1 MKFGK
6 TLAAV
11 TVAIGAIYG
20 TIGSAYAQGAYP
32 NRPIRLI
39 VGYAPGGINDQM
51 ARSMG
56 ERMGKEL
63 GQQIVIENKPGA
75 GTAVASTFV
84 SQAEPDGYTVLFG
97 TNSLAINP
105 ALSPKL
111 TPKNPQTELMPVG
124 LALESP
130 FYLLLAKNQ
139 PFNTVAELVAFA
151 KANPGKLNF
160 GSSGNGSTSHLILEL
175 FNNRFG
181 TQITH
186 VPYRGAAP
194 TVLDV
199 IAGRL
204 DGAFATPIDASPALE
219 GGAGKP
225 IAVTSLEP
233 MSLRPD
239 LPPISKTLP
248 GFRGVFWVGLFVP
261 VNTPA
266 PIVETLT
273 KVLAVATTD
282 PEINAKA
289 QERGV
294 TMLTGGPGALRDLLA
309 SETASWSKL
318 ITEANI
324 RGE

>member
-1 MKFGK
+1 MKFPLRMMSALL
-6 TLAAV
+6 TLAVGLVAAPAV
-11 TVAIGAIYG
+11 N
-20 TIGSAYAQGAYP
+20 AQDYP
-32 NRPIRLI
+32 NRPVRLI

-51 ARSMG
+51 ARIIG
-56 ERMGKEL
+56 ERMAKEM

-111 TPKNPQTELMPVG
+111 TPKNPQAELVPVG

-130 FYLLLAKNQ
+130 FYLLVSKNL
-139 PFNTVAELVAFA
+139 PVKTTDELVAHA

-181 TQITH
+181 TKITH

-194 TVLDV
+194 TMVDL
-199 IAGRL
+199 IAGRI
-204 DGAFATPIDASPALE
+204 DGAFATPVDATPALE
-219 GGAGKP
+219 SKEGIP

-248 GFRGVFWVGLFVP
+248 GFRGVFWTGLFVP

-266 PIVETLT
+266 KIVETLE
-273 KVLAVATTD
+273 KALAVATSD
-282 PEINAKA
+282 PEIVAKA
-289 QERGV
+289 RERGV
-294 TMLTGGPGALRDLLA
+294 TMLTGGPDALRDLLA
-309 SETASWSKL
+309 QETVSWSKL
-318 ITEANI
+318 IQDANL